1 MNGGEFSSRE
11 LDTLLVGIDERD
23 LVDLIE
29 GQIDADRRHDLE
41 TMLIKRPGL
50 RRLVEAMRHDRAVMR
65 AMPDEFCHADVAAGV
80 RDVLEREA
88 LLGASGLESE
98 PDAPA
103 PIAMT
108 SRRIGARPLAF
119 AAGLLLL
126 VGGGAILAWPRFITP
141 GPSGPLSNSS
151 SIAMNDP
158 RADGTRERSTGERR
172 SAPAATPN
180 VATKSDSARDESS
193 PVATTDAA
201 ATSPVGVASEDRALA
216 ESDAASVAASKE
228 AASPV
233 EPQVGLLAQS
243 RPAPEDE
250 PAMVGPEIPVDLAL
264 ARSTEAPIDDR
275 RAAELALQGRLLVR
289 VQGASAA
296 YLLSSSA
303 DRGAL
308 GTHRV
313 DHVEPSELSSP
324 VLAQVFEG
332 TTTPERIVWASD
344 HAMPVYDREVVGPEG
359 YVVEFAATPQNVE
372 KLREELGGRVTFE
385 ELHEDAGLRP
395 RIDPDAVLWWTL
407 PPSAWAPRVAAPIIL
422 EH

>member
-11 LDTLLVGIDERD
+11 LDQLLVGIDERD

-88 LLGASGLESE
+88 LLGGSGLESE

-126 VGGGAILAWPRFITP
+126 VGGGAILAWPRLITP
-141 GPSGPLSNSS
+141 GPSGHRGNA
-151 SIAMNDP
+151 SIALNDP
-158 RADGTRERSTGERR
+158 RAGGTLERSTGGLR

-180 VATKSDSARDESS
+180 VATKSDSAREESS
-193 PVATTDAA
+193 PVATKDASA
-201 ATSPVGVASEDRALA
+201 SAPAVVAGGDRALA
-216 ESDAASVAASKE
+216 ESDAASAASSSE
-228 AASPV
+228 IASPT
-233 EPQVGLLAQS
+233 EPRVGPLAQG

-250 PAMVGPEIPVDLAL
+250 LAVVGPEIPVDLAL

-289 VQGASAA
+289 VQGATAA

-308 GTHRV
+308 GSHRV

-332 TTTPERIVWASD
+332 TTTPEQIVWASD